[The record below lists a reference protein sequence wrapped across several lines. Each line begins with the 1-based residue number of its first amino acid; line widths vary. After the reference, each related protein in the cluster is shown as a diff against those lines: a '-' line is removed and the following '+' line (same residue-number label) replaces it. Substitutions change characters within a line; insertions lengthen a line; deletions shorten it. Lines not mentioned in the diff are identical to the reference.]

1 MFIIYYCKIWGSF
14 STFFIFVIQH
24 TFICVI
30 GELSLVSDGGSSS
43 TTSDANT
50 PDSVD
55 ALDESTD
62 SGLVIDASTEVEK
75 PEVKEEAPK

>member
-1 MFIIYYCKIWGSF
+1 
-14 STFFIFVIQH
+14 
-24 TFICVI
+24 
-30 GELSLVSDGGSSS
+30 VSDGGSSS

-62 SGLVIDASTEVEK
+62 SGLVIDSEAAEK
-75 PEVKEEAPK
+75 QEAKDEPK

>member
-1 MFIIYYCKIWGSF
+1 
-14 STFFIFVIQH
+14 
-24 TFICVI
+24 
-30 GELSLVSDGGSSS
+30 VSDGGSSS

-62 SGLVIDASTEVEK
+62 SGLVIDASSEAEK
-75 PEVKEEAPK
+75 QEVKEEAPK

>member
-1 MFIIYYCKIWGSF
+1 
-14 STFFIFVIQH
+14 
-24 TFICVI
+24 
-30 GELSLVSDGGSSS
+30 VSDGGSSS

-62 SGLVIDASTEVEK
+62 SGLVIDAASSEAAEK
-75 PEVKEEAPK
+75 QEAKEEAAPK

>member
-1 MFIIYYCKIWGSF
+1 VLFL
-14 STFFIFVIQH
+14 T
-24 TFICVI
+24 

-62 SGLVIDASTEVEK
+62 SGLVIDATEPDKQE
-75 PEVKEEAPK
+75 PKEEAAK

>member
-1 MFIIYYCKIWGSF
+1 M
-14 STFFIFVIQH
+14 TDVELLA
-24 TFICVI
+24 

-62 SGLVIDASTEVEK
+62 SGLVVDSEAAEK
-75 PEVKEEAPK
+75 QEAKDEAK

>member
-1 MFIIYYCKIWGSF
+1 MTDVELFA
-14 STFFIFVIQH
+14 
-24 TFICVI
+24 

-62 SGLVIDASTEVEK
+62 SGLVIDSEAAEK
-75 PEVKEEAPK
+75 QEAKDEAK